1 MPTVTLRFYE
11 ELNDFLPG
19 SLRKRDIEREI
30 QPGESLKH
38 LIEAMGVPHTEVEVV
53 LLNGVS
59 VDLDRQLQGGER
71 ISV

>member
-38 LIEAMGVPHTEVEVV
+38 LIEA
-53 LLNGVS
+53 
-59 VDLDRQLQGGER
+59 
-71 ISV
+71 